1 MSVFTS
7 RMSTTPLAAP
17 ALALAA
23 GILCGRYT
31 GSCWPL
37 YICPAMCTVALFPAL
52 RPYLTRDKALGSL
65 RSYNSRNSLWLI
77 AIPVCAIL
85 GFLQIRAHTP
95 ADDLLYNST
104 YASGTV
110 SEVLSTTGG
119 DRLTVTTEELYS
131 DNKRK
136 RRIIPFKT
144 LIYTDAASVRPG
156 DEIMY
161 RANLYPVDEQD
172 AEPGYKEFLYARGI
186 DFISPTPSDKIKVTG
201 HSNSLQYKALEW
213 RDKFIGHID
222 HTGLSPDTKGFLAA
236 FLTGDREGLTPE
248 LRKRFAAAGVAHVLA
263 LSGLH
268 VGILLFLLGIL
279 LQPLDLLGL
288 RGFRL
293 LLTALVLLLFP
304 FFTGM
309 GPSVIR
315 AVIMA
320 LFVLGALALQRPG
333 SVINSLCLAACI
345 ILFTDPRALFDAGFQ
360 LSFLCTLAILV
371 YTVSLPVDRHNRRRM
386 KILSLIAVPC
396 LIFLVSWPLTAFHF
410 HKVSVIFLPLNVPIL
425 PLLPLFTGG
434 VIILLILTALGFEV
448 PLLCSLIDWLY
459 SLFARS
465 VDYISSLE
473 IAQAHLFPHPLVPLL
488 GVMSALCI
496 FYWLRVRTRPS
507 MYAAI
512 TASCLSLTASCLLPA
527 AVPQDTLRIP
537 QNFDRMDVT
546 LSYAGERQTYTLRPG
561 TVSRLSTG
569 SLTILFLDT
578 RLPYGS
584 SVPDMKAD
592 ILIVS
597 RNCDSQPDS
606 VLAHIDPSRIIL
618 SPAIYPDMAE
628 KWTEAALRHSLQVHF
643 LSQQDFSCPL

>member
-1 MSVFTS
+1 M
-7 RMSTTPLAAP
+7 
-17 ALALAA
+17 
-23 GILCGRYT
+23 
-31 GSCWPL
+31 
-37 YICPAMCTVALFPAL
+37 
-52 RPYLTRDKALGSL
+52 
-65 RSYNSRNSLWLI
+65 
-77 AIPVCAIL
+77 
-85 GFLQIRAHTP
+85 
-95 ADDLLYNST
+95 
-104 YASGTV
+104 
-110 SEVLSTTGG
+110 
-119 DRLTVTTEELYS
+119 
-131 DNKRK
+131 
-136 RRIIPFKT
+136 
-144 LIYTDAASVRPG
+144 
-156 DEIMY
+156 
-161 RANLYPVDEQD
+161 
-172 AEPGYKEFLYARGI
+172 
-186 DFISPTPSDKIKVTG
+186 
-201 HSNSLQYKALEW
+201 
-213 RDKFIGHID
+213 
-222 HTGLSPDTKGFLAA
+222 SPDTKGFLAA

-248 LRKRFAAAGVAHVLA
+248 LRRRFAAAGVAHVLA

-410 HKVSVIFLPLNVPIL
+410 HKVSVIFLPLNVLIL